1 MKIQK
6 NDISKEIKIT
16 MIEVKNTST
25 INPKIL
31 VIGIGGGGNNAV
43 NRMVNSNTCSD
54 SLEYV
59 AINTDQMVL
68 NNSQAAQ
75 TLTIGPK
82 LTGGFG
88 AGGNPEIG
96 CASAEESEDAI
107 KSILSGCNMA
117 ILTAGMGGGTGTGA
131 TPVIARLCKEMNIL
145 SIAVVTK
152 PFSFEGCKKEKSAEA
167 GIEKLTEQI
176 DTLFVIPNNRLFTN
190 TDKNLTVAEA
200 FELADSVLKNT
211 IEAITNIINNC
222 GLINLDF
229 NDLKSVLGHK
239 GLGHIGISH
248 VNDRNAI
255 MDAMKEAIHSPLLET
270 DLQGASH
277 VLINCSAGLNLVE
290 LNTAIS
296 YVQEIVGNNADIIWG
311 TVSTDENP
319 DDISVTLIATGFS
332 TPTAKEH
339 PSILPKYSV
348 PLDKVPAKASL
359 LPPKPLESNI
369 PLKPI
374 IIPDFIKGKK

>member
-117 ILTAGMGGGTGTGA
+117 ILTAGMGGGTGA

-277 VLINCSAGLNLVE
+277 VLINCSAGLNLIE

-348 PLDKVPAKASL
+348 PLDKVPATASL

>member
-68 NNSQAAQ
+68 NNSRAAQ

-200 FELADSVLKNT
+200 FELADSVL
-211 IEAITNIINNC
+211 NNC

-339 PSILPKYSV
+339 PSILPKYSA
-348 PLDKVPAKASL
+348 PLDKAPAMASL

>member
-1 MKIQK
+1 
-6 NDISKEIKIT
+6 

-222 GLINLDF
+222 GLIN
-229 NDLKSVLGHK
+229 
-239 GLGHIGISH
+239 
-248 VNDRNAI
+248 
-255 MDAMKEAIHSPLLET
+255 
-270 DLQGASH
+270 
-277 VLINCSAGLNLVE
+277 CSAGLNLAE

-319 DDISVTLIATGFS
+319 DDIAVTLIATGFS

-348 PLDKVPAKASL
+348 PLDKVPATASL

>member
-222 GLINLDF
+222 GLI
-229 NDLKSVLGHK
+229 K
-239 GLGHIGISH
+239 
-248 VNDRNAI
+248 
-255 MDAMKEAIHSPLLET
+255 DAMKEAIHSPLLET

-319 DDISVTLIATGFS
+319 DDIAVTLIATGFS

-348 PLDKVPAKASL
+348 PLDKVPATASL

>member
-1 MKIQK
+1 
-6 NDISKEIKIT
+6 

-82 LTGGFG
+82 LTGG
-88 AGGNPEIG
+88 NPEIG

-107 KSILSGCNMA
+107 KSLLSGCNMA
-117 ILTAGMGGGTGTGA
+117 ILTTGMGGGTGTGA

-319 DDISVTLIATGFS
+319 DDIAVTLIATGFS

-348 PLDKVPAKASL
+348 PLDKVPATPSL